1 MVKFIDK
8 NRKKE
13 YYTDELLARCSCGC
27 SIMSFRIADV
37 ENEEGD
43 VLPAL
48 EFFVYS
54 NGTNGYTK
62 PTVFNRASSLSLI
75 DPEAVLTL
83 YGLITGKINGGHGY
97 IETQDGNLIGI
108 DVDPEDNSVSIH
120 CLASEKDIH
129 KMYKKGPQKAFKK
142 VIWGLMFEKT
152 EAEKKAE
159 AERLAAEKKKAEE
172 KAAAE
177 AAAKRVAG
185 AFGKGTQIGNKGT
198 GTTGSGIEGSPTGN
212 AAEGKSTGVGGYGT
226 FDLNGRSLGPGGL
239 PRPVY
244 NVQDEGRVVVTI
256 TVNPA
261 GQVIGTSINK
271 RTNTVNASLRKA
283 AEDAAKKARF
293 NAVDGVNNQTGT
305 ITYYFKLK

>member
-1 MVKFIDK
+1 LHAILLILLFLIAIRTPKAQEEGGVPVMLGEVPASQGNADPYTLTDVDIWEEPEIPTEVAQPEPVPEIETKTEMITQEEEPTVAVP
-8 NRKKE
+8 KKE
-13 YYTDELLARCSCGC
+13 EK
-27 SIMSFRIADV
+27 
-37 ENEEGD
+37 
-43 VLPAL
+43 P
-48 EFFVYS
+48 
-54 NGTNGYTK
+54 K
-62 PTVFNRASSLSLI
+62 PT
-75 DPEAVLTL
+75 P
-83 YGLITGKINGGHGY
+83 KK
-97 IETQDGNLIGI
+97 ET
-108 DVDPEDNSVSIH
+108 V
-120 CLASEKDIH
+120 
-129 KMYKKGPQKAFKK
+129 KKQPAKAKEQPVK
-142 VIWGLMFEKT
+142 PKEKT

-226 FDLNGRSLGPGGL
+226 FDLNGRSLGSGGL
-239 PRPVY
+239 PRPIY

-261 GQVIGTSINK
+261 GEVISTSINK
-271 RTNTVNASLRKA
+271 RTNTVNAALRKA
-283 AEDAAKKARF
+283 AEDAARKARF
-293 NAVDGVNNQTGT
+293 NSVDGVNNQTGT

>member
-1 MVKFIDK
+1 MKK
-8 NRKKE
+8 NKITGLVGTLVLHTILLILLFLIAIRTPKAQEEGGVPVMLGEVPASQGNADPYTLTDVDIWEEPEIPTEVAQSESVPEIETKTEMITQEEEPTVAVPKKE
-13 YYTDELLARCSCGC
+13 KK
-27 SIMSFRIADV
+27 
-37 ENEEGD
+37 
-43 VLPAL
+43 P
-48 EFFVYS
+48 
-54 NGTNGYTK
+54 K
-62 PTVFNRASSLSLI
+62 PT
-75 DPEAVLTL
+75 P
-83 YGLITGKINGGHGY
+83 KK
-97 IETQDGNLIGI
+97 ET
-108 DVDPEDNSVSIH
+108 V
-120 CLASEKDIH
+120 
-129 KMYKKGPQKAFKK
+129 KKQPAKAKEQPVK
-142 VIWGLMFEKT
+142 PKEKT

-226 FDLNGRSLGPGGL
+226 FDLNGRSLGSGGL
-239 PRPVY
+239 PRPIY

-261 GQVIGTSINK
+261 GEVISTSINK
-271 RTNTVNASLRKA
+271 RTNTVNAALRKA
-283 AEDAAKKARF
+283 AEDAARKARF
-293 NAVDGVNNQTGT
+293 NSVDGVNNQTGT

>member
-1 MVKFIDK
+1 MVKK
-8 NRKKE
+8 QPAKTKE
-13 YYTDELLARCSCGC
+13 QP
-27 SIMSFRIADV
+27 V
-37 ENEEGD
+37 
-43 VLPAL
+43 
-48 EFFVYS
+48 
-54 NGTNGYTK
+54 K
-62 PTVFNRASSLSLI
+62 PN
-75 DPEAVLTL
+75 
-83 YGLITGKINGGHGY
+83 
-97 IETQDGNLIGI
+97 Q
-108 DVDPEDNSVSIH
+108 
-120 CLASEKDIH
+120 
-129 KMYKKGPQKAFKK
+129 
-142 VIWGLMFEKT
+142 KT

-226 FDLNGRSLGPGGL
+226 FDLNGRSLGSGGV
-239 PRPVY
+239 PRPIY

-261 GQVIGTSINK
+261 GEVISTSINK

-283 AEDAAKKARF
+283 AEDAARKARF
-293 NAVDGVNNQTGT
+293 NSVDGVNNQTGT

>member
-1 MVKFIDK
+1 MKK
-8 NRKKE
+8 NKITGLVGTLVLHTILLILLFLIAIRTPKAQEEGGVPVMLGEVPASQGNADPYTLTDVDIWEEPEIPTEVAQSEPVPEIETKTEMITQEEEPTVAVPKKE
-13 YYTDELLARCSCGC
+13 KK
-27 SIMSFRIADV
+27 
-37 ENEEGD
+37 
-43 VLPAL
+43 P
-48 EFFVYS
+48 
-54 NGTNGYTK
+54 K
-62 PTVFNRASSLSLI
+62 PT
-75 DPEAVLTL
+75 P
-83 YGLITGKINGGHGY
+83 KK
-97 IETQDGNLIGI
+97 ET
-108 DVDPEDNSVSIH
+108 V
-120 CLASEKDIH
+120 
-129 KMYKKGPQKAFKK
+129 KKQPTKAKEQPVK
-142 VIWGLMFEKT
+142 PKEKT

-226 FDLNGRSLGPGGL
+226 FDLNGRSLGSGGL

-261 GQVIGTSINK
+261 GEVISTSINK
-271 RTNTVNASLRKA
+271 RTNTVNAALRKA
-283 AEDAAKKARF
+283 AEEAAIKARF
-293 NAVDGVNNQTGT
+293 NSVDGVNNQTGT